1 MKATGKM
8 LLKLP
13 HNEWEHT
20 IDSFTLCWQ
29 RLLVYEFNQWLGM
42 CAIDMKDV
50 GVRLSIDGIYCHIGK
65 LGKDFVDME
74 PDASMKLFV
83 WVKYF
88 GAPPFPVTK
97 VPIEDRFVS
106 LSLGDM
112 KIEGVVNGEF
122 VIGDDELTACI
133 IHHATG
139 PYALHCKR

>member
-1 MKATGKM
+1 
-8 LLKLP
+8 
-13 HNEWEHT
+13 
-20 IDSFTLCWQ
+20 
-29 RLLVYEFNQWLGM
+29 
-42 CAIDMKDV
+42 MKDV

-65 LGKDFVDME
+65 LGKDYVDLE
-74 PDASMKLFV
+74 PDSSMKLFV

-112 KIEGVVNGEF
+112 KIEGITNGEF
-122 VIGDDELTACI
+122 EIGADELKACI
-133 IHHATG
+133 IHHTTG